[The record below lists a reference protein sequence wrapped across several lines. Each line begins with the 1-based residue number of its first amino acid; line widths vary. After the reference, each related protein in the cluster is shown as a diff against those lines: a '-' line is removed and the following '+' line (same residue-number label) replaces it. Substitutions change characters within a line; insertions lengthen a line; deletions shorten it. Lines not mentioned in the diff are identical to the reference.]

1 MHLVNEFTLLIKQFY
16 YQDQIQ
22 IVENQNI
29 DALRMNIF
37 LLICRTIIFTLIFY
51 KTHIHKTF
59 HKRNKLIGNNI
70 CFYWTTLWSVLYT
83 SYT

>member
-29 DALRMNIF
+29 DALRIKNKYILTDM
-37 LLICRTIIFTLIFY
+37 Y
-51 KTHIHKTF
+51 K
-59 HKRNKLIGNNI
+59 
-70 CFYWTTLWSVLYT
+70 YYLYT
-83 SYT
+83 YL